1 MKYIVLL
8 LTFAFVGAFVAYT
21 WKQEG
26 ETIKHLFGMG
36 DENGLYG
43 RKSIIE
49 DIHCWIDGDAWKYY
63 YDKRLK
69 EQYERIQA
77 QFGE

>member
-8 LTFAFVGAFVAYT
+8 LTFTFVGGFIAYT

-26 ETIKHLFGMG
+26 DNIKALLGG
-36 DENGLYG
+36 DKPGE
-43 RKSIIE
+43 KSIIE